1 MINNSKPVDLAVDQF
16 AKENPEFLNASIPIL
31 KGEDVS
37 NSSSDEEETSVEALL
52 AQKDIEKLTKGNLD
66 IKQLIVDIGAM
77 RRFVHTPKNAIRAAF
92 DTVPYQDCLQE
103 KGFLLFNPN
112 DRPTN
117 TIFAKLQ

>member
-1 MINNSKPVDLAVDQF
+1 MINNSKPVDSAVDQF

-66 IKQLIVDIGAM
+66 IKPLIVDI
-77 RRFVHTPKNAIRAAF
+77 
-92 DTVPYQDCLQE
+92 
-103 KGFLLFNPN
+103 
-112 DRPTN
+112 
-117 TIFAKLQ
+117 